1 MHSSFVT
8 TAPIA
13 SKRTKTRG
21 ISRSSQPSQLSITGR
36 RSTMSNETTAATAI
50 PESIT
55 LGAPNVALIGQSS
68 AQLTIAKAYVID
80 APEVAEMA
88 AQDLAKVKELAKTVD
103 AERRKI
109 TDPLNEA
116 VKAVNNFFRPATTY
130 LEEAERVLK
139 GGLLTWQQKCE
150 AQAREAQAAA
160 EAAAR
165 AERERMEAEARKL
178 AEEGKTEAAEAV
190 RETAQVI
197 SAPIVAAPV
206 TKVSGIQSRGTY
218 KARVTDKMKLI
229 QFVAAHPEFEHLL
242 DANASQLNQL
252 AKAMKEKMKIDG
264 VESYRE
270 ATIAS
275 RAAA

>member
-1 MHSSFVT
+1 
-8 TAPIA
+8 
-13 SKRTKTRG
+13 
-21 ISRSSQPSQLSITGR
+21 
-36 RSTMSNETTAATAI
+36 MSNETTAAIAI

-55 LGAPNVALIGQSS
+55 LAAPNIALIGQSS
-68 AQLTIAKAYVID
+68 AQLKVAEAYVID
-80 APEVAEMA
+80 DQDVAALA
-88 AQDLAKVKELAKTVD
+88 AQDLAKVKELAKSVD

-109 TDPLNEA
+109 TDPLNAA
-116 VKAVNNFFRPATTY
+116 VKAVNDLFRPATTY
-130 LEEAERVLK
+130 LDQAERVLK
-139 GGLLTWQQKCE
+139 NGLLQFNQKVKAE
-150 AQAREAQAAA
+150 NRARQAQA

-178 AEEGKTEAAEAV
+178 ADQGQTEAAEAV

-197 SAPIVAAPV
+197 SAPIVAAAAP
-206 TKVSGIQSRGTY
+206 KVAGIQSRGTY

-242 DANASQLNQL
+242 DANTSQLNQL

-264 VESYRE
+264 VESYR
-270 ATIAS
+270 AASIAS